1 MEKGDII
8 RLQYDSYTDDGKLIE
23 TTDVEKAKSA
33 GIYDEHTIYKPMIVI
48 VGSGRLLKPLE
59 EEIKK
64 SNIGEEKEITIPPEE
79 AFGVRDPN
87 NVKVISMRELER
99 REIEPEL
106 GKTVKIGDKYG
117 RITAISPGR
126 VVVDFNHPLAGKS
139 IKYKFKI
146 AEKIDDET
154 EKIKAIIELNY
165 NKDVEK
171 FQIEAGDSITITVP
185 DSAKIDEN
193 WLIAKFGIVGEIREY
208 VGNKDVILKEV
219 YQKRTEEKKEEKKEA
234 QTENTKIEENKAETP
249 T

>member
-23 TTDVEKAKSA
+23 TTDAEKAKAS
-33 GIYDEHTIYKPMIVI
+33 GIYDEHNVYKPMVVI

-64 SNIGEEKEITIPPEE
+64 SNLGEEKEITIPPEE

-87 NVKVISMRELER
+87 NVKVLSMRELER

-106 GKTVKIGDKYG
+106 GKTIKIGDKYG

-126 VVVDFNHPLAGKS
+126 VVIDFNHPLAGKS

-146 AEKIDDET
+146 AEKIDNEID
-154 EKIKAIIELNY
+154 KIKAIIELNY
-165 NKDVEK
+165 NKDLEK
-171 FQIEAGDSITITVP
+171 FIIEVGDSITITVP

-208 VGNKDVILKEV
+208 VGNKDIVLKEV
-219 YQKRTEEKKEEKKEA
+219 YLKRTEEKKEEQSKE
-234 QTENTKIEENKAETP
+234 TKTEENKPENP

>member
-8 RLQYDSYTDDGKLIE
+8 RLQYDSYSDDGKLIE
-23 TTDVEKAKSA
+23 TTDAEKAKAA
-33 GIYDEHTIYKPMIVI
+33 GIYDEHNAYKPMVVI

-64 SNIGEEKEITIPPEE
+64 SNLGEEKEITIPPEE

-87 NVKVISMRELER
+87 NVKVLSMRELER

-106 GKTVKIGDKYG
+106 GKTIKIGDKYG

-126 VVVDFNHPLAGKS
+126 VVIDFNHPLAGKS

-146 AEKIDDET
+146 AEKIDNEID
-154 EKIKAIIELNY
+154 KIKAIVELNY
-165 NKDVEK
+165 NKDLEK
-171 FQIEAGDSITITVP
+171 FIIEVGDSITITVP

-208 VGNKDVILKEV
+208 VGNKDIVLKEV
-219 YQKRTEEKKEEKKEA
+219 YLKRTEEKKEEQSKE
-234 QTENTKIEENKAETP
+234 TKTEENKPENP

>member
-23 TTDVEKAKSA
+23 TTDAEKAKAA
-33 GIYDEHTIYKPMIVI
+33 GIYDEHNVYKPMVVI

-64 SNIGEEKEITIPPEE
+64 SNLGEEKEITIPPEE

-87 NVKVISMRELER
+87 NVKVLSMRELER

-106 GKTVKIGDKYG
+106 GKTIKIGDKYG

-126 VVVDFNHPLAGKS
+126 VVIDFNHPLAGKS

-146 AEKIDDET
+146 AEKIDNEID
-154 EKIKAIIELNY
+154 KIKAIIELNY
-165 NKDVEK
+165 NKDLEK
-171 FQIEAGDSITITVP
+171 FIIEVGDSITITVP

-208 VGNKDVILKEV
+208 VGNKDIVLKEV
-219 YQKRTEEKKEEKKEA
+219 YLKRAEEKKEEQSNE
-234 QTENTKIEENKAETP
+234 TKTEENKPDNP

>member
-23 TTDVEKAKSA
+23 TTDAEKAKAA
-33 GIYDEHTIYKPMIVI
+33 GIYDEHNGYKPMVVI

-64 SNIGEEKEITIPPEE
+64 SNLGEEKEITIPPEE

-87 NVKVISMRELER
+87 NVKVLSMRELER

-106 GKTVKIGDKYG
+106 GKTIKIGDKYG

-126 VVVDFNHPLAGKS
+126 VVIDFNHPLAGKS

-146 AEKIDDET
+146 AEKIDNEID
-154 EKIKAIIELNY
+154 KIKAIIELNY
-165 NKDVEK
+165 NKDLEK
-171 FQIEAGDSITITVP
+171 FIIEVGDSITITVP

-208 VGNKDVILKEV
+208 VGNKDIVLKEV
-219 YQKRTEEKKEEKKEA
+219 YLKRTEEKKEEQSKE
-234 QTENTKIEENKAETP
+234 TKTEENKPENHT
-249 T
+249 

>member
-23 TTDVEKAKSA
+23 TTDAEKAKAA
-33 GIYDEHTIYKPMIVI
+33 GIYDEHNVYKPKVVI

-64 SNIGEEKEITIPPEE
+64 SNLGEEKEITIPPEE

-87 NVKVISMRELER
+87 NVKVLSMRELER

-106 GKTVKIGDKYG
+106 GKTIKIGDKYG
-117 RITAISPGR
+117 RITAITPGR
-126 VVVDFNHPLAGKS
+126 VVIDFNHPLAGKS
-139 IKYKFKI
+139 IQYKFKI
-146 AEKIDDET
+146 AEKIDNEID
-154 EKIKAIIELNY
+154 KIKAIIELNY
-165 NKDVEK
+165 NKDLEK
-171 FQIEAGDSITITVP
+171 FIIEVGDSITITVP

-208 VGNKDVILKEV
+208 VGNKDIVLKEV
-219 YQKRTEEKKEEKKEA
+219 YLKRTEEKKEEQSNE
-234 QTENTKIEENKAETP
+234 TKTEENKPENP